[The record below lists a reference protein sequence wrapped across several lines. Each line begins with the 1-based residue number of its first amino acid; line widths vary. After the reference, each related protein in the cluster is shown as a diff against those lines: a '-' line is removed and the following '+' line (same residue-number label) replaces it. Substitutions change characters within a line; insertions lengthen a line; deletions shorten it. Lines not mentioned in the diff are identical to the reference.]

1 MKLTKFAELAFI
13 AGAGL
18 ASAGL
23 ATQASALTLPATGY
37 VQYGDA
43 QSYSLPLLQYFDG
56 CTGPGCDYYVVSTPG
71 AIDSLVVVGTG
82 ADGNPVETNFDYMD
96 DAYPTPSGA
105 SGDIYF
111 STGTTTD
118 PGTGPFQ
125 GVDQDPVGDQTN
137 TWDTDIAAL
146 NTFLNGEDMIFFFNN
161 NQEKSLGTAAESL
174 AVWALITVTDAG
186 GTIIG
191 TYEFSNMGGAYLPV
205 SEGGGGVFN
214 GDVTT
219 YTSDGSAPLAGTNTA
234 TDYVLSG
241 GNLCLTNLGALKA
254 CDGST
259 LLVGESIIEEFDHNL
274 GANEAAYA
282 IIFPELN
289 DLLAGLTSGT
299 MHIDWR
305 MGCDPASVGYAP
317 EADICTGEQWG
328 YGRSLNNGYEQL
340 FISTATRVVNVPEP
354 ATVGLLGL
362 GLLGLG
368 LVRRRRSAA

>member
-1 MKLTKFAELAFI
+1 MKTGQLLKLAI
-13 AGAGL
+13 LAGAGL
-18 ASAGL
+18 ASAGFT
-23 ATQASALTLPATGY
+23 TQAAAFTLPATGY

-56 CTGPGCDYYVVSTPG
+56 CTGPGCDYYVASSPG

-82 ADGNPVETNFDYMD
+82 ADGNPVETNYDYMD
-96 DAYPTPSGA
+96 DAYPTPSGE

-111 STGTTTD
+111 STGTTAD
-118 PGTGPFQ
+118 PGTGPWH
-125 GVDQDPVGDQTN
+125 GIDQDPVGDQAN
-137 TWDTDIAAL
+137 TWDVDVAAL

-174 AVWALITVTDAG
+174 AVWALITVTDASG
-186 GTIIG
+186 AIIG
-191 TYEFSNMGGAYLPV
+191 TYEFSNMGGAYLPFG
-205 SEGGGGVFN
+205 EGGGGIPN
-214 GDVTT
+214 GDVTE
-219 YTSDGSAPLAGTNTA
+219 YTSDGGAPLAGDNTA

-259 LLVGESIIEEFDHNL
+259 LLMGETIIEEFDHNL

-289 DLLAGLTSGT
+289 TLLAGLTAGT

-305 MGCDPASVGYAP
+305 MGCDPASTGYVDGDS
-317 EADICTGEQWG
+317 EICTGDQWG

-340 FISTATRVVNVPEP
+340 FISTATRVVHVPEP
-354 ATVGLLGL
+354 ATLALLGMGLLGL
-362 GLLGLG
+362 GLA
-368 LVRRRRSAA
+368 RRRPAA